1 MKPHISCYFYVISNN
16 SYFLRPFEW
25 FQYNTFPQSIFS
37 L

>member
-1 MKPHISCYFYVISNN
+1 MKPHISCYFYIISNN